1 MSEETFDEF
10 SKEEIYAKFTT
21 LKPNAKL
28 TTIKT
33 YMSNLD
39 RVKTLLKKKDYNF
52 VNDVET
58 IKTIDNMD
66 KSYTT
71 KRNYFNSL
79 IIFLQAYEYPKEV
92 IDEYVAARDLGNE
105 EYEEAQ
111 ESGKIS
117 DKQSENF
124 VDKKTITDMINKMGE
139 KLKGVKFTDTYTQS
153 QFNLLQ
159 KYVLFN
165 IYIRLPLRN
174 DVAGMITINKRQYN
188 KLKLDDKVS
197 NNYLVN
203 SSQGMFMV
211 LNEYKTSAKYAEKVI
226 QMPKDLQR
234 LLKSY
239 IKVNGLGVLFKSN
252 RGNAYTR
259 NQLSQ
264 LFLTTSQEYLG
275 KNISTTLMRK
285 IYLSDKYAHVKE
297 EMAKD
302 AHVMGH
308 SVATQQKIYV
318 KQPQENDLPQQGQDI
333 QPNKGVI
340 SNDS

>member
-1 MSEETFDEF
+1 
-10 SKEEIYAKFTT
+10 
-21 LKPNAKL
+21 
-28 TTIKT
+28 
-33 YMSNLD
+33 
-39 RVKTLLKKKDYNF
+39 
-52 VNDVET
+52 
-58 IKTIDNMD
+58 
-66 KSYTT
+66 
-71 KRNYFNSL
+71 
-79 IIFLQAYEYPKEV
+79 
-92 IDEYVAARDLGNE
+92 
-105 EYEEAQ
+105 
-111 ESGKIS
+111 
-117 DKQSENF
+117 
-124 VDKKTITDMINKMGE
+124 
-139 KLKGVKFTDTYTQS
+139 
-153 QFNLLQ
+153 
-159 KYVLFN
+159 
-165 IYIRLPLRN
+165 
-174 DVAGMITINKRQYN
+174 
-188 KLKLDDKVS
+188 
-197 NNYLVN
+197 
-203 SSQGMFMV
+203 
-211 LNEYKTSAKYAEKVI
+211 
-226 QMPKDLQR
+226 MPKDLQR

>member
-1 MSEETFDEF
+1 MSEEEIDEF
-10 SKEEIYAKFTT
+10 SIKDIDNHIIE
-21 LKPNAKL
+21 LKPNIKRS
-28 TTIKT
+28 TIDT
-33 YMSNLD
+33 YIRNLE
-39 RVKTLLKKKDYNF
+39 RVKVLLKQENYEF
-52 VNDVET
+52 LEGSET
-58 IKTIDNMD
+58 ITEIQNMG

-71 KRNYFNSL
+71 KRNYYNSI
-79 IIFLQAYEYPKEV
+79 IIFLQAYKYPQSV
-92 IDEYVAARDLGNE
+92 IDKYIEARDQGNQ

-124 VDKKTITDMINKMGE
+124 VPKQDIIDMINKMGQ
-139 KLKGVKFTDTYTQS
+139 KLKGVKFKDNFTQTE
-153 QFNLLQ
+153 FNLLQ
-159 KYVLFN
+159 KYILFN

-226 QMPKDLQR
+226 EIPKDLQR
-234 LLKSY
+234 WLRSY

-264 LFLTTSQEYLG
+264 IFMKTSQEYLG
-275 KNISTTLMRK
+275 KNISTTLLRK
-285 IYLSDKYAHVKE
+285 IYLSDKYSEVKK

-302 AHVMGH
+302 AYIMGH
-308 SVATQQKIYV
+308 SVETQQKIYT
-318 KQPQENDLPQQGQDI
+318 KDLPQQGQDK